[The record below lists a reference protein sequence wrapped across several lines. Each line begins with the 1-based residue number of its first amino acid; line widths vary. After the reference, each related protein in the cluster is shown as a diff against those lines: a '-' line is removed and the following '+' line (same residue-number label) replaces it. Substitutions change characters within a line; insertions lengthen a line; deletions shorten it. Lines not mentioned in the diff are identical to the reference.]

1 MKKSSPETVII
12 VWGPAGSGK
21 SSVAESLATYL
32 NYNYIEGDNVRNG
45 FLTVYSWQSKMQ
57 YLRL

>member
-12 VWGPAGSGK
+12 VWGPAGCGK

-32 NYNYIEGDNVRNG
+32 EYKYIEGDNVRNE
-45 FLTVYSWQSKMQ
+45 FQTMCSWQFKMQ
-57 YLRL
+57 YLWL